1 MLLVCFTGFYFVF
14 TRFSGCGL
22 IYICPL
28 RPPCSNSAS
37 MITKTLYML
46 GHSLCN
52 FIQMPGLQDRE
63 LVPSF
68 AACHVMIR
76 IPGTVV
82 HCLAAQRLH
91 YTIRKKEPEAQI
103 AKPTGPTTHLPHS
116 HRPPPRKRP
125 PRHPQLSH
133 QKERRTNFCTALL
146 PRSKGHGNRSQKP
159 IANTDRNSKGPFR
172 GGLIIDALRP
182 AACRAPP
189 SAQPPTPHIHPAHP
203 PASHPP
209 RPPTLSPERKA
220 DELLHNT
227 ASEEKKSPEPIA
239 TANRKHR
246 SQQQRA
252 LLGKL
257 KI

>member
-1 MLLVCFTGFYFVF
+1 VPFAVPLLLVANVDFAVLVKIMFYYGLLEFTMLLVCFTGFYFVF
-14 TRFSGCGL
+14 TRLSGCGL

-116 HRPPPRKRP
+116 HHPPP
-125 PRHPQLSH
+125 
-133 QKERRTNFCTALL
+133 TFT
-146 PRSKGHGNRSQKP
+146 
-159 IANTDRNSKGPFR
+159 
-172 GGLIIDALRP
+172 
-182 AACRAPP
+182 
-189 SAQPPTPHIHPAHP
+189 PPTAH
-203 PASHPP
+203 
-209 RPPTLSPERKA
+209 
-220 DELLHNT
+220 N
-227 ASEEKKSPEPIA
+227 
-239 TANRKHR
+239 N
-246 SQQQRA
+246 
-252 LLGKL
+252 
-257 KI
+257 

>member
-1 MLLVCFTGFYFVF
+1 VPFAVPLLLVANVDFAVLVKIMFYYGLLEFTMLLVCFTGFYFVF

-63 LVPSF
+63 L
-68 AACHVMIR
+68 
-76 IPGTVV
+76 
-82 HCLAAQRLH
+82 
-91 YTIRKKEPEAQI
+91 
-103 AKPTGPTTHLPHS
+103 
-116 HRPPPRKRP
+116 
-125 PRHPQLSH
+125 
-133 QKERRTNFCTALL
+133 
-146 PRSKGHGNRSQKP
+146 
-159 IANTDRNSKGPFR
+159 
-172 GGLIIDALRP
+172 
-182 AACRAPP
+182 
-189 SAQPPTPHIHPAHP
+189 
-203 PASHPP
+203 
-209 RPPTLSPERKA
+209 
-220 DELLHNT
+220 LHNT